1 MTFAS
6 YAVSANMRTN
16 TPPLQ
21 QISQTN
27 LHDQLQ
33 PISASDSVDKGFTL
47 DGSFLYWNA
56 KTEGLEFA
64 ERVKITGINGTPTLI
79 KSTGDAMSPAFTT
92 WDPGFQIG
100 LGYIFSSRE
109 QWHTRLSWTRFDTNS
124 HKSVETNINDL
135 PNKYMIP
142 IWVSVLTGP
151 AADKASGHW
160 DLDFDTLDL
169 ELNRPFFIGKW
180 LSLDPKIG
188 MRGAWIDQHYNVKY
202 HALFPTS
209 TTILIRNTSFRSN
222 ESFKGVGIK
231 MGSDLKFY
239 LCKSLSILGN
249 LSTSILWGKLTLHEK
264 IKGYIVIDPTTT
276 LPEIVKF
283 NKSRDVLRANLEGQL
298 GCEWQMF
305 YSKDKLRF
313 GISALYSFAYWF
325 KQNTAMTEVIPFN
338 QTVNLPS
345 VTVIPNNGDLQIQGL
360 NIKID
365 FDF

>member
-1 MTFAS
+1 
-6 YAVSANMRTN
+6 
-16 TPPLQ
+16 
-21 QISQTN
+21 
-27 LHDQLQ
+27 
-33 PISASDSVDKGFTL
+33 
-47 DGSFLYWNA
+47 
-56 KTEGLEFA
+56 
-64 ERVKITGINGTPTLI
+64 
-79 KSTGDAMSPAFTT
+79 
-92 WDPGFQIG
+92 
-100 LGYIFSSRE
+100 
-109 QWHTRLSWTRFDTNS
+109 
-124 HKSVETNINDL
+124 
-135 PNKYMIP
+135 MIP

-283 NKSRDVLRANLEGQL
+283 NNNFTQNYSCKIDEFDLSLNSNLDLFCIYRNKDVLKVT
-298 GCEWQMF
+298 F
-305 YSKDKLRF
+305 
-313 GISALYSFAYWF
+313 F
-325 KQNTAMTEVIPFN
+325 K
-338 QTVNLPS
+338 
-345 VTVIPNNGDLQIQGL
+345 
-360 NIKID
+360 
-365 FDF
+365 